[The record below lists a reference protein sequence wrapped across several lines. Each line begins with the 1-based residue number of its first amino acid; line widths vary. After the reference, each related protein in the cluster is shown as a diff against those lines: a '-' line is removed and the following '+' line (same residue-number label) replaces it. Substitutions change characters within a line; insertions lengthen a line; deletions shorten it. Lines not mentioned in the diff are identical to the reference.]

1 MYKQQHI
8 LHVSLLHG
16 NPKDRGA
23 WQATVHGVTRVGQ
36 DLVTKRAVCP
46 MFYFWLSSNSTKYA
60 EDFSL
65 NGTHTVLSIRCMLME
80 QFIGLAEKVIW
91 LMNTLFIKVLG
102 ENENVSLIFSLKPK
116 GKNLKNRNQRNI
128 LALRKCPWGVHP
140 KSQ

>member
-102 ENENVSLIFSLKPK
+102 ENENVSFISTE
-116 GKNLKNRNQRNI
+116 N
-128 LALRKCPWGVHP
+128 
-140 KSQ
+140 